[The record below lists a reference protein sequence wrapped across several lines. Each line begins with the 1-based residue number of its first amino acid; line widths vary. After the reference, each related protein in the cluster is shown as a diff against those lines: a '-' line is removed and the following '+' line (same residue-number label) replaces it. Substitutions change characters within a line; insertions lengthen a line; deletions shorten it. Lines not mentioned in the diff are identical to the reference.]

1 MENKSFSVY
10 VTWTE
15 VFLCFLIIGLNILGL
30 FRFTL
35 KHKNKGHHFT
45 MLYVKLAFET
55 AFASCKIAYN
65 SFVLLDSFQVLTNVK
80 YVFYSGV
87 LIRTF
92 MSLMGFISLFIAL
105 DRLVAM
111 KKPIR
116 YAQSDA
122 KKIQKV
128 SVTFL
133 GTAFPALYLVYA
145 LTRHTPP
152 KPSFMVNELYDYNVS
167 ITLHTCSMAAFLIS
181 IFISVL
187 FLYQFKQ
194 FMDNLNDHL
203 PRGQVSDIKLANN
216 IVIAQIIAEFILILC
231 PYVAEK
237 VVMMTTGV
245 AISAII
251 GPIFH
256 PLHVLYV
263 AFCST
268 AFCLIS
274 ARKKKGN
281 SVQRFTSSK

>member
-122 KKIQKV
+122 KKIQK
-128 SVTFL
+128 
-133 GTAFPALYLVYA
+133 
-145 LTRHTPP
+145 
-152 KPSFMVNELYDYNVS
+152 
-167 ITLHTCSMAAFLIS
+167 
-181 IFISVL
+181 
-187 FLYQFKQ
+187 
-194 FMDNLNDHL
+194 
-203 PRGQVSDIKLANN
+203 ANN